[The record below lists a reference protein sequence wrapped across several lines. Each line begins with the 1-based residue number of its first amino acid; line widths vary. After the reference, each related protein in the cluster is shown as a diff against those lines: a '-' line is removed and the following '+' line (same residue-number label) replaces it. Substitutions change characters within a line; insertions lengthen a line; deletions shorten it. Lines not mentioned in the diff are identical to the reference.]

1 MSGLHHLKTIIIQ
14 SRGRGDANIEIK
26 ATESWY
32 NKPGIFQSISLR
44 RSIKENLRLL
54 RTCFLPM
61 LIFCTLDSEWFQSFR
76 KLTQDPTTS

>member
-44 RSIKENLRLL
+44 RATKALKK
-54 RTCFLPM
+54 F
-61 LIFCTLDSEWFQSFR
+61 
-76 KLTQDPTTS
+76 